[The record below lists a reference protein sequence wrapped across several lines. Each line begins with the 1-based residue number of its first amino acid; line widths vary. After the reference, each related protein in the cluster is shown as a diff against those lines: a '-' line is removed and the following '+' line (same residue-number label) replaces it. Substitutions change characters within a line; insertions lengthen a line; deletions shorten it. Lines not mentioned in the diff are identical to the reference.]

1 MFPPGKKIFRRKQDS
16 RNGRG
21 GDKPVLYVKLMNII
35 SRGKKDIGKYIH
47 RETKEIYPG
56 DVSLKDI
63 LCTYIFH
70 F

>member
-1 MFPPGKKIFRRKQDS
+1 MG
-16 RNGRG
+16 GG

-47 RETKEIYPG
+47 RETREIYPG